1 MATLEKCKH
10 LFMLILSP
18 SNQRRNELTEHWRNV
33 KETANITKK
42 VFLSLSDFFCFV
54 YLGFVNLWDEFLFST
69 LVEIYDIFVE

>member
-1 MATLEKCKH
+1 MANYVWLQWA
-10 LFMLILSP
+10 P
-18 SNQRRNELTEHWRNV
+18 SNQRRNEVTEHWRNV

-54 YLGFVNLWDEFLFST
+54 YLCFVNLQGGFLFSI